1 MKPMAKTLNV
11 SEFRK
16 EALRLLDHLP
26 PEGVLI
32 TKRGRPLAR
41 LTPVHE
47 KLGSW
52 VGSMKGKFEVKGD
65 ILSTGDRWNADGD

>member
-1 MKPMAKTLNV
+1 MKMTVKTLNV

-16 EALRLLDHLP
+16 QALRLLDHLP

-47 KLGSW
+47 KLGNW
-52 VGSMKGKFEVKGD
+52 IGSMKGKFEVKGD
-65 ILSTGDRWNADGD
+65 IFSTGDRWNADRD

>member
-1 MKPMAKTLNV
+1 MKLMAKTLNV

-16 EALRLLDHLP
+16 QVLRLLDHLP
-26 PEGVLI
+26 ADGVTI

-47 KLGSW
+47 KLGDW
-52 VGSMKGKFEVKGD
+52 IGSMKGKFEVRGD
-65 ILSTGDRWNADGD
+65 ILSTGDTWDADRD